1 MEQVDNIAQA
11 INEMPTA
18 GMIPVGLA
26 LITGLLLWAAG
37 RKILLAAFAVIG
49 LVIGVAAG
57 WVIGELLGLEGME
70 IWIPTIVGGV
80 IFACIAALASKLVI
94 ALALALTLG
103 IAAPLATMT
112 VSQMVDTSDAGQE
125 SASPVTDEELETLP
139 LPDEVADWLRNND
152 PDAKSEPPLPADE
165 EDAENLP
172 EDESTDTNLPL
183 EIGAAALGESL
194 EIPEKALL
202 YVDHIK
208 HIADQLLASVE
219 TNWQATPS
227 TSRSIVVASGIGGL
241 LLGMLL
247 GVLARNFS
255 TVVVTAFSGSLL
267 WLSCAWTLANHVGV
281 PEGLWM
287 PGSSASWLV
296 WWMVTAVIGL
306 AIQWTLYRK
315 RADKSAD

>member
-1 MEQVDNIAQA
+1 MDQVDNIAQA

-37 RKILLAAFAVIG
+37 RKILLAAFGAIG
-49 LVIGVAAG
+49 LIIGVATG
-57 WVIGELLGLEGME
+57 WIIGELLGLEGME
-70 IWIPTIVGGV
+70 IWIPALVGGV
-80 IFACIAALASKLVI
+80 IFACIAALASRLVI

-103 IAAPLATMT
+103 IAAPLAAMT
-112 VSQMVDTSDAGQE
+112 ISQIMDTSDSLQE
-125 SASPVTDEELETLP
+125 SESTATADTLEELQV
-139 LPDEVADWLRNND
+139 PDAADWLKDNF
-152 PDAKSEPPLPADE
+152 PDTNSEKPPPPEE
-165 EDAENLP
+165 EDAEKP
-172 EDESTDTNLPL
+172 SEDEPSDTNLAL
-183 EIGAAALGESL
+183 ELGTTALGESL
-194 EIPEKALL
+194 EIPEEALL
-202 YVDHIK
+202 YVEHIE

-219 TNWQATPS
+219 TSWENTPS

-267 WLSCAWTLANHVGV
+267 WLSCAWTLANHLGV
-281 PEGLWM
+281 PEGIWM
-287 PGSSASWLV
+287 PGSSASWLA

-306 AIQWTLYRK
+306 AIQWTICRK

>member
-11 INEMPTA
+11 INQMPTA

-57 WVIGELLGLEGME
+57 WVVGELIGLEGME
-70 IWIPTIVGGV
+70 IWIPTLVGGA
-80 IFACIAALASKLVI
+80 IFACIAALASRLVV
-94 ALALALTLG
+94 ALALAVTLG

-112 VSQMVDTSDAGQE
+112 ISQLVDTSDSVQE
-125 SASPVTDEELETLP
+125 NASPVTDEELDQLP
-139 LPDEVADWLRNND
+139 LPDDVADWLRNYD
-152 PDAKSEPPLPADE
+152 PDAKSDTTSPAEDDTEIQPDEPSA
-165 EDAENLP
+165 
-172 EDESTDTNLPL
+172 TNLPL
-183 EIGAAALGESL
+183 ELGATALGETI
-194 EIPEKALL
+194 EIPEEAQL

-208 HIADQLLASVE
+208 HIASQLLTSIK
-219 TNWQATPS
+219 TNWENTPS
-227 TSRSIVVASGIGGL
+227 TSRSVVVGSGIVGL

-247 GVLARNFS
+247 GVLAKNFS

-267 WLSCAWTLANHVGV
+267 WLGCSWTLANHFGV
-281 PEGLWM
+281 PEGVWM

-306 AIQWTLYRK
+306 AIQWTICRK
-315 RADKSAD
+315 RADKSAE